1 MEETSAVLLVV
12 GSAVFVAGASL
23 GVPSVFNTSDRE
35 VRRELL
41 TRHRT
46 RWQVAQPLYALG
58 PLVAGAAVGL
68 LAAAQDEPVS
78 VALFLVAGALLLV
91 GACAWSYSCYLR
103 GMRPVDFAL
112 GKLPGRPFAIYLW
125 LTLGGLA
132 LLGVALLTA
141 GYPGWLGWL
150 VLGADV
156 VFLVMYLAMRDL
168 PPFVFY
174 LLLTVVGV
182 AVLVG

>member
-12 GSAVFVAGASL
+12 GSIVFGIGASI
-23 GVPSVFNTSDRE
+23 GVPSVFNTADRE

-41 TRHRT
+41 DRHRT
-46 RWQVAQPLYALG
+46 RWQLAQPLYALG
-58 PLVAGAAVGL
+58 PLVAGVAVGL
-68 LAAAQDEPVS
+68 LATAQDERAAA
-78 VALFLVAGALLLV
+78 ALLLAAGALLFV
-91 GACAWSYSCYLR
+91 GACAWSYSCLLR
-103 GMRPVDFAL
+103 GLRPVDFAL
-112 GKLPGRPFAIYLW
+112 GELPGRPFATYVW

-132 LLGVALLTA
+132 LLGAALLTA

-156 VFLVMYLAMRDL
+156 AFLVMYLAMHDI

-174 LLLTVVGV
+174 VLLTVVGV